1 MYYPK
6 VSIIILN
13 WNGLKDTLE
22 CLESVK
28 KSDYPNY
35 EIILIDNASKNREGE
50 IIKSRFPELI
60 LVQNEMNLGFAG
72 GNNIGMRYALKNG
85 AYYVWLLN
93 NDTVIESNTLS
104 DLVAVAEK
112 TPNAG
117 LLSPLIYYYANPE
130 QIQFCG
136 SSFDKE
142 DLQIKY
148 IKNLT
153 QINML
158 DSRSIC
164 LWGTALFIKKTV
176 IEGIGYL
183 DEKFFAYHEDADY
196 SLRALNYGFINIIV
210 SSAKI
215 FHKHHYLDDEGL
227 KHLPPHCAFYRAR
240 NDFWLWQNYF
250 NSSQRKF
257 SRRKYIAKTIR
268 RAGYF
273 QERLGKEYA
282 NASLDGMCNALRN
295 IGGSWDQRV
304 RMPNFLK
311 TLAMC
316 HPYLFADLI
325 DFNFKNIFKTIRQR
339 KCSSF

>member
-148 IKNLT
+148 INNKNKVKRT
-153 QINML
+153 
-158 DSRSIC
+158 
-164 LWGTALFIKKTV
+164 
-176 IEGIGYL
+176 
-183 DEKFFAYHEDADY
+183 H
-196 SLRALNYGFINIIV
+196 NI
-210 SSAKI
+210 
-215 FHKHHYLDDEGL
+215 
-227 KHLPPHCAFYRAR
+227 
-240 NDFWLWQNYF
+240 
-250 NSSQRKF
+250 
-257 SRRKYIAKTIR
+257 
-268 RAGYF
+268 
-273 QERLGKEYA
+273 
-282 NASLDGMCNALRN
+282 
-295 IGGSWDQRV
+295 
-304 RMPNFLK
+304 
-311 TLAMC
+311 
-316 HPYLFADLI
+316 
-325 DFNFKNIFKTIRQR
+325 
-339 KCSSF
+339 